1 MCSMVNSHWS
11 HMHACDSHEPCINY
25 SDYIETFTVLL
36 VLDTISSVPYL
47 AWKCHQFSLPLSSSL
62 IPSPPLFSSL
72 LLFSPLFPAPLL
84 SSPLLSSLP
93 SSTGL
98 LEVQA
103 GSKALEAIQKKRSF
117 IITRSTF
124 PGSGQYTGHW
134 TGEQHPLM
142 TLDLV
147 RSARPSFHLAC

>member
-11 HMHACDSHEPCINY
+11 RMHAGGSHEPCINY

-47 AWKCHQFSLPLSSSL
+47 AWKCHLQCLSSSFL
-62 IPSPPLFSSL
+62 LSP
-72 LLFSPLFPAPLL
+72 PLFPAPLF
-84 SSPLLSSLP
+84 SSPLFSSLP

-134 TGEQHPLM
+134 TGEQHQLM